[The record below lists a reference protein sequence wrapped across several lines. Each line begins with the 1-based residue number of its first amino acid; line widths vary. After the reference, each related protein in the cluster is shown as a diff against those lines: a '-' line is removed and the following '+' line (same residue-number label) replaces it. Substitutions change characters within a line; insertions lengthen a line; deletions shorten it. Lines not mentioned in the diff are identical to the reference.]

1 MDQSQYHIYRRK
13 RLILDW
19 NTNDTTLQFCGLT
32 RITHFSRAA
41 LGYVCTMQNR
51 KEARNEEKIT
61 MQISNSKYANNI
73 CNNIMQIIKM

>member
-19 NTNDTTLQFCGLT
+19 NDTTLQFYGLT

-41 LGYVCTMQNR
+41 LGYVCIMQNR

-61 MQISNSKYANNI
+61 MQIPND
-73 CNNIMQIIKM
+73 MQIIKT